1 MATILNNRSNIA
13 TDPIRNFR
21 FLVTF
26 KPQNTLTQNS
36 VNTAGAITSTNSTP
50 GNTGWSTGLAAIP
63 FGFTSVSGMAVST
76 DSIPYREGG
85 YNTTV
90 HQIPG
95 QTSFAPLTL
104 QRGVLLG
111 SDQNWQWMKELF
123 QTVQGSV
130 TRSVADNFRVDID
143 IDVLSHPIASTATAS
158 NSPTTSYTDHV
169 SMRFKVYNAWLTSL
183 AYSDLNA
190 GDNAILVEQM
200 SLVHEGFEVVWGKDL
215 SDSGSAA
222 KIDEAYLVP

>member
-1 MATILNNRSNIA
+1 MAIINNRSTIE

-26 KPQNTLTQNS
+26 RPLDP
-36 VNTAGAITSTNSTP
+36 AGAGADWLTKTP
-50 GNTGWSTGLAAIP
+50 NNVTV
-63 FGFTSVSGMAVST
+63 GFTSVSGLSVQT

-104 QRGVLLG
+104 QRGVVLCT
-111 SDQNWQWMKELF
+111 DQHWKWMKKLF
-123 QTVQGSV
+123 ATVQGGAGSG
-130 TRSVADNFRVDID
+130 TQGQNFRCDIE
-143 IDVLSHPIASTATAS
+143 IEVLSHPIAGAGSGTNTGG
-158 NSPTTSYTDHV
+158 NTTLAGTNYKDHV
-169 SMRFKVYNAWLTSL
+169 AMRFMVYNAWPTAV

-190 GDNAILVEQM
+190 GDNAIFVEQM
-200 SLVHEGFEVVWGKDL
+200 SLVHEGFDVNWAQ
-215 SDSGSAA
+215 SATSTA
-222 KIDEAYLVP
+222 DPIS